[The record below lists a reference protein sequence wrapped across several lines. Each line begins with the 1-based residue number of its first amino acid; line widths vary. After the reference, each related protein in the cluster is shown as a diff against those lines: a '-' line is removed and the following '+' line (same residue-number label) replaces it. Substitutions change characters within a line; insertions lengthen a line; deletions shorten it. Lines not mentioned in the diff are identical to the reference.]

1 MGKEKSFQQIALE
14 QLNKE
19 MGKKRKNF
27 GSCLT
32 TYTKVNLSWTID
44 LKVTFKSTQL
54 LEETIVEHNI
64 EGHI

>member
-44 LKVTFKSTQL
+44 LKVTFKST
-54 LEETIVEHNI
+54 
-64 EGHI
+64 